1 MFCRAS
7 EFRQIGGFDESLPI
21 MEDVQLCIDMHMAGT
36 NSMTNFPP
44 VPYCCT
50 TLVSA

>member
-7 EFRQIGGFDESLPI
+7 EFRQVGGFDESLPI

-36 NSMTNFPP
+36 EGRTNFPP
-44 VPYCCT
+44 ISRYRT
-50 TLVSA
+50 KIVSA